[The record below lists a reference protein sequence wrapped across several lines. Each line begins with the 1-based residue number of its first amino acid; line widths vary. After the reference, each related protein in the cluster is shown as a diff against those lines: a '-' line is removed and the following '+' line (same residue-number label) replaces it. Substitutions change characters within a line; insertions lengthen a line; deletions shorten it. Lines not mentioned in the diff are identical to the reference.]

1 MAPPEYGSEHG
12 LGSLD
17 EGQGPAAPPQPAV
30 PFPARTLLVVVL
42 NYNGLADTLDCLDS
56 LRAQTCAGIA
66 TLVID
71 NGSRND
77 DLGRIAASFPEVEV
91 IALGE
96 NRGWAG
102 GNNVGLRLG
111 LERGFDYMLLLNNDT
126 VLRADALAEMLAA
139 AAAVGAPC
147 LLHPVIHDFDDASRP
162 QLLPGLP
169 TAPDAAARR
178 LLERHE
184 VVEIDWAYGACLL
197 IPAALVRRIGL
208 LDERFFL
215 QLEEQDYYR
224 RAVAAGM
231 RSFCA
236 LRARILHKESV
247 SFGGRVTPAKTYY
260 QVRNSLLLAEKHER
274 SVGGVLRALRQLG
287 WALRHQARAVRPS
300 AGSRAGFLLWLG
312 SGDAVAGAVRQGV
325 ADYLRRRFGARRVA
339 PASHR
344 VAPAAVGRVAP
355 GMAARPAPPSP
366 PVAPRSA
373 PRLPAQRLPAPR
385 LPAP

>member
-1 MAPPEYGSEHG
+1 
-12 LGSLD
+12 LD
-17 EGQGPAAPPQPAV
+17 EGHGPAAPAEQAARSPQG
-30 PFPARTLLVVVL
+30 PARKLLVIVL
-42 NYNGLADTLDCLDS
+42 NYNGIADTLDCLDS
-56 LRAQTCAGIA
+56 LRAQSCAGMA

-77 DLGRIAASFPEVEV
+77 DLGRIAAGFPDVEV

-111 LERGFDYMLLLNNDT
+111 LERGFEYMLLLNNDT
-126 VLRADALAEMLAA
+126 VLRADALQEMLAA

-162 QLLPGLP
+162 QLLPGP
-169 TAPDAAARR
+169 APATPDAAARR
-178 LLERHE
+178 LAERHE

-197 IPAALVRRIGL
+197 IPAALARRIGL

-215 QLEEQDYYR
+215 QLEEQDYFR

-231 RSFCA
+231 HSYCA

-247 SFGGRVTPAKTYY
+247 SFGGRVTPNKTYY
-260 QVRNSLLLAEKHER
+260 QVRNSLLLAEKHEA
-274 SVGGVLRALRQLG
+274 SVFGVLRALRQLG

-300 AGSRAGFLLWLG
+300 AASRAGFLRWLG
-312 SGDAVAGAVRQGV
+312 SGDAVARAVRQGV
-325 ADYLRRRFGARRVA
+325 FDYLRRRFGARRVA

-344 VAPAAVGRVAP
+344 VAPA
-355 GMAARPAPPSP
+355 MAARVAPPSP
-366 PVAPRSA
+366 PVAPG
-373 PRLPAQRLPAPR
+373 PAP
-385 LPAP
+385 